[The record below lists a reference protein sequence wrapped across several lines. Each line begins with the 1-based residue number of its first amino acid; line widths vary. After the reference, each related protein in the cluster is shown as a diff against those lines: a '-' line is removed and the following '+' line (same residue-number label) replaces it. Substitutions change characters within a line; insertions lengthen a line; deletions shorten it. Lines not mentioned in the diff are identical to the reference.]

1 MAPVR
6 FYSTETPSELHSI
19 NETPKPTRVRR
30 PVKAPLTITES
41 AAQHLQTL
49 LSKKDNAI
57 GIKLGVKRRGCN
69 GYSYTM
75 DYTVEK
81 PKFFEEVSE
90 KGVSVFIEPKALMYV
105 VGTTMDYV
113 EDELSAEFV
122 FKNPNAK
129 GTCGCGESFN
139 V

>member
-1 MAPVR
+1 
-6 FYSTETPSELHSI
+6 
-19 NETPKPTRVRR
+19 
-30 PVKAPLTITES
+30 
-41 AAQHLQTL
+41 
-49 LSKKDNAI
+49 
-57 GIKLGVKRRGCN
+57 
-69 GYSYTM
+69 M